1 MDDQNTV
8 FDKSIVKEQ
17 KIFAKKS
24 TVKHKV
30 DSSIKEDISNKSDD
44 SGQEGEI
51 LQVNVPAGVYFG
63 EKFKIHKCSHKMCF
77 QDEI

>member
-1 MDDQNTV
+1 MGSGHAESCNWDHLGGKIEGKVVGEGEDDVVHVDDQNTV

-44 SGQEGEI
+44 SG
-51 LQVNVPAGVYFG
+51 
-63 EKFKIHKCSHKMCF
+63 
-77 QDEI
+77 